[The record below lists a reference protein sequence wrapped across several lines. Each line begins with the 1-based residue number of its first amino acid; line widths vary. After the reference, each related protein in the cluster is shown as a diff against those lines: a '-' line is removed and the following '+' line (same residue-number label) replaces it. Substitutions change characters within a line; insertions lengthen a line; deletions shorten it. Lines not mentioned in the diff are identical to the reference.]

1 MTEDE
6 LKDFE
11 DYLSEFNSSISFDSE
26 TCPVCGI
33 NPAENIAVTKILFVE
48 IKFDNEVV
56 AEKAILKLEEKGI
69 KFKRSSDSKEKIL
82 IAEQK
87 LEEVRKILQ
96 K

>member
-1 MTEDE
+1 MAEDE

-11 DYLSEFNSSISFDSE
+11 NYLSEFNSSISFDSE

-33 NPAENIAVTKILFVE
+33 NPAENIAITKMPLVE
-48 IKFDNEVV
+48 IKFENETS
-56 AEKAILKLEEKGI
+56 AEKAIVILEEKGI
-69 KFKRSSDSKEKIL
+69 KFKRSTDSKEKIL